1 MFYRS
6 NARGLFLQ
14 NGSFSCTK
22 NTRLFSGGF
31 VQMRFLDVIFGS
43 CAFLI
48 ASAHHGLL
56 FILREIAKIGVHF
69 VMIHIRFQIKTQ
81 FK

>member
-1 MFYRS
+1 MVLR
-6 NARGLFLQ
+6 
-14 NGSFSCTK
+14 K
-22 NTRLFSGGF
+22 NTRLFRADLCKL
-31 VQMRFLDVIFGS
+31 RFLDVIFGS